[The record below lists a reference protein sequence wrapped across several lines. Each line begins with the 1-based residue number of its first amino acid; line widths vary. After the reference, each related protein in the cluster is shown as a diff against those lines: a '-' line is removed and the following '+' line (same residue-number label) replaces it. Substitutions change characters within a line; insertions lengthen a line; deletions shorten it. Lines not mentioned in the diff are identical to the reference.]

1 MARLGVL
8 LVGGLCALLLNMC
21 SGANNPV
28 TGVVQA
34 AVALRSAQKCAAADR
49 LLSTLQ
55 ARAPLA
61 AAPGADAANGA
72 RWRFAPCSD
81 AIIVIAGDQLT
92 VNGVGYGA
100 IAPGDDILVDHGD
113 VYVNGQPRTTI

>member
-34 AVALRSAQKCAAADR
+34 DVAGHHVVVTDCYLLDVPPVEHLR
-49 LLSTLQ
+49 
-55 ARAPLA
+55 